1 MRRSSALSAAIKE
14 LHAQLKPKKVEVAPL
29 PFDKTIYDSMKK
41 NYGAKLQDAVNTEKH
56 PKKESYQL
64 VDALLTEITKAVP
77 EEDEEKLTLTKRAF
91 ERLREEI
98 FRRCAEGQA
107 ASGWPQVRP
116 GSQDRVRSGLAAAHA
131 RFGAVYAR
139 RDAGAG
145 YGDARHQG

>member
-1 MRRSSALSAAIKE
+1 M
-14 LHAQLKPKKVEVAPL
+14 
-29 PFDKTIYDSMKK
+29 PFDKAIYDSMKK

-98 FRRCAEGQA
+98 FRCGCAEGQA
-107 ASGWPQVRP
+107 ASGWT
-116 GSQDRVRSGLAAAHA
+116 RV
-131 RFGAVYAR
+131 
-139 RDAGAG
+139 
-145 YGDARHQG
+145 